1 MYILGIESSC
11 DETAASVIKEE
22 NGALTV
28 LSDSVATQI
37 KTHALYGGVVPE
49 IASREHIK
57 AVSYVVSDAVKQ
69 ADIQLSDLDVIGV
82 TYGPGL
88 IGSLLVG
95 VSYAKSLA
103 ASLGKPLVNVNH
115 IKAHAAASYIENKVD
130 FPCIAMIVSGGHT
143 SIYQAQSPVEYIEV
157 GSTRDDAAGEA
168 FDKVARV
175 MGLCYPGGKEMDK
188 LAAEGYKLIKNG
200 SREFIHLPTPSIN
213 DETLDYSF
221 SGLKTATVNYIHNY
235 RQKQNIPDKDLI
247 PEEESAII
255 AASFTKVITEGIC
268 VKLSEAIKRYGAK
281 TIVLAG
287 GVAANSHL
295 RAAISST
302 CDNMGVQFVVPSLKF
317 CGDNGAMVAAQTYF
331 EYINGVRADS
341 FLNAY
346 ATGNISV

>member
-11 DETAASVIKEE
+11 DETAASVIRAE
-22 NGALTV
+22 NNNLEV
-28 LSDSVATQI
+28 LSDVVSTQI

-57 AVSYVVSDAVKQ
+57 AVSYVVSQ
-69 ADIQLSDLDVIGV
+69 AIEEAKIDLENVDVIGV

-95 VSYAKSLA
+95 VSYAKALA

-115 IKAHAAASYIENKVD
+115 IKAHASAAYIENEVQ
-130 FPCIAMIVSGGHT
+130 FPCMTMIVSGGHT
-143 SIYQAQSPVEYIEV
+143 SIYKANSPTEFVEI

-175 MGLCYPGGKEMDK
+175 IGLCYPGGKEMDR
-188 LAAEGYKLIKNG
+188 LATAGYEIIKNG
-200 SREFIHLPTPSIN
+200 DADFIQLPTPAIN
-213 DETLDYSF
+213 DDTLDYSF

-235 RQKQNIPDKDLI
+235 RQKHNLEDKAEID
-247 PEEESAII
+247 EKESSII

-268 VKLSEAIKRYGAK
+268 SKLSAAVRDHGFK
-281 TIVLAG
+281 TVVLAG

-295 RAAISST
+295 RTAIG
-302 CDNMGVQFVVPSLKF
+302 NMCNDLGVKFVVPSLKY
-317 CGDNGAMVAAQTYF
+317 CGDNGAMVASQTYF
-331 EYINGVRADS
+331 EYLNGVRADS
-341 FLNAY
+341 YLNAY
-346 ATGNISV
+346 ATGNISI